1 MATSASPYAPRSW
14 SPRSAGRRCW
24 AEVGARMAEPEVV
37 IDRAALD
44 ALLETTGGDSA
55 FLADLIDTYLGDSV
69 GLLAAMRQAI
79 AIANAEELRRAAH
92 SLKSNSASFGARTL
106 ASLCQELE
114 QRARTGVL
122 EGAPGR
128 LADIEMA
135 YAAVEDALRT
145 LRPGGLLGP

>member
-1 MATSASPYAPRSW
+1 
-14 SPRSAGRRCW
+14 
-24 AEVGARMAEPEVV
+24 MAEPDV

-44 ALLETTGGDSA
+44 ALLETTGGDLG
-55 FLADLIDTYLGDSV
+55 FLAELIDTYLSDAV
-69 GLLAAMRQAI
+69 ELLAAMRQAI
-79 AIANAEELRRAAH
+79 AVANPEELRRAAH

-114 QRARTGVL
+114 QRARKGVR

-128 LADIEMA
+128 LAHIETA

-145 LRPGGLLGP
+145 VRPGGLLGP

>member
-1 MATSASPYAPRSW
+1 
-14 SPRSAGRRCW
+14 
-24 AEVGARMAEPEVV
+24 MAEPDV

-44 ALLETTGGDSA
+44 DLLETTGGDPA
-55 FLADLIDTYLGDSV
+55 FLAELIDTYLGDAI

-79 AIANAEELRRAAH
+79 AVANAEELRRAAH

-114 QRARTGVL
+114 QRARNGVL

-128 LADIEMA
+128 LADIETA
-135 YAAVEDALRT
+135 YTEVEQALRA
-145 LRPGGLLGP
+145 LRPAA